1 MKVFNFALIG
11 LLAGNLVAATDGLST
26 WKEKDVKHFLKD
38 RQIDFSEKESF
49 QELSRKAEEEFE
61 KLKNI
66 HRDTVRDDSQQHIL
80 ATNPK
85 DELTNIFPA
94 HINWNYLFESNA
106 EHARLVKNWIFE
118 SWSTEGLKDFLTNNK
133 IKFDKNYSKQD
144 LIDLAQKEYDN
155 IAEGHDVSGYYPGD
169 WIYQGWSV
177 DRLKQWLQDHE
188 LEFDSKDNRESLL
201 SKVKHNN
208 YIASLSNI
216 DNKNSL
222 LDSLDLAQA
231 NIFDKAGE
239 IKDEFFDTW
248 SYGQLRE
255 WLYYHGFISTRP
267 GVYVEELDADK
278 LKKIAKSQQNYL
290 VSDIKKWSEKAK
302 KTADPYLSKGADKKK
317 TLDNVIN
324 DTFLIGVEKW
334 SKDRLKEFLR
344 SRNVKFSQFASKHQL
359 VDLVKKSK
367 NVKLA
372 LKQNAN
378 PASWLVENW
387 STDRIREWLEN
398 KGENVKGTR
407 EDLINGISNYVLQHS
422 LAPSDTFDFLANLYK
437 PDLDDYKK
445 SFKESFNKFNE
456 DVKDSGG
463 KAKEALDSAVDSSVA
478 DKTMLAAYSIG
489 AEYYKQAAKTLG
501 EKYSESKFSIDDAL
515 SQAKDASYEY
525 ANRFVD
531 DASSKYADNKP
542 VVEEQVKSAGIAASE
557 FANSLSNSL
566 TEQLKSGKAKLND
579 VTNDPQ
585 EYLKS
590 VNEIVE
596 KSIKDKKPI
605 AEQAAKDAYKVAQD
619 YLASANDA
627 IVKNYGEYKPAAE
640 DALKTIYGSAKDYAN
655 SANEALEKGYGQYR
669 PKAVEAAKKA
679 KEYADAINEAAGK
692 NFEEY
697 EGKIQDA
704 YKAASDAA
712 SAAYA
717 EYKPIVD
724 STAKNAYDT
733 AKQYAGSA
741 NEAIQSTYAETI
753 PKVENA
759 AKSGW
764 EYLLVSYSNADLR
777 SYLQSFGYNF
787 NLLSTL
793 TRQQLVNLANEQ
805 SDIFFGSDTKW
816 DKSIVDVLKDTSDG
830 FQEMIGIKPKEESIW
845 SKVKNSLF

>member
-1 MKVFNFALIG
+1 MKVFNFALVG
-11 LLAGNLVAATDGLST
+11 LLAGSLVAATDGLST

-38 RQIDFSEKESF
+38 RQIEFSEKESF
-49 QELSRKAEEEFE
+49 EELSKKAEVEFE
-61 KLKNI
+61 NLKNI
-66 HRDTVRDDSQQHIL
+66 HRETVKDNSQQHIL

-85 DELTNIFPA
+85 DALTNIFPA

-106 EHARLVKNWIFE
+106 EHAKLVKNWIFE
-118 SWSTEGLKDFLTNNK
+118 SWSIEGLKDFLTNNK

-155 IAEGHDVSGYYPGD
+155 IAQGHDVSGYYPGD

-177 DRLKQWLQDHE
+177 DRLKQWLEDHE
-188 LEFDSKDNRESLL
+188 LEFDSKDDRESLL

-222 LDSLDLAQA
+222 LDSLDLSQA
-231 NIFDKAGE
+231 SIFDKTGKV
-239 IKDEFFDTW
+239 KDEFFDTW

-255 WLYYHGFISTRP
+255 WLYYHGFINTKPS
-267 GVYVEELDADK
+267 VYADELDADK
-278 LKKIAKSQQNYL
+278 LKKIAKSHQKYL
-290 VSDIKKWSEKAK
+290 ISDIKKWTDQAK
-302 KTADPYLSKGADKKK
+302 KSADPYLSKGADKKK

-344 SRNVKFSQFASKHQL
+344 SRNVKFSQFASKNQL
-359 VDLVKKSK
+359 VDLVKRSK
-367 NVKLA
+367 DVKLA
-372 LKQNAN
+372 YKQNSN
-378 PASWLVENW
+378 PASWLVQSW
-387 STDRIREWLEN
+387 STDKIKEWLAN
-398 KGENVKGTR
+398 KGKDVKGTR
-407 EDLINGISNYVLQHS
+407 EDLINSVSDYLLQNS
-422 LAPSDTFDFLANLYK
+422 LAPIDSFDFLANLYK

-445 SFKESFNKFNE
+445 SFKESFDKVNE
-456 DVKDSGG
+456 NIKDSGS
-463 KAKEALDSAVDSSVA
+463 KAKDKLDSAVDSSVA

-489 AEYYKQAAKTLG
+489 AEYYRQAAKTLS
-501 EKYSESKFSIDDAL
+501 EKYADSKFSLDDAL

-525 ANRFVD
+525 ANRFVE
-531 DASSKYADNKP
+531 DASSTYADNKP
-542 VVEEQVKSAGIAASE
+542 LVEEQVKNAGIAASE
-557 FANSLSNSL
+557 YANTLSNQL
-566 TEQLKSGKAKLND
+566 IEQLKAGKAKLNEVAD
-579 VTNDPQ
+579 DPK
-585 EYLKS
+585 EYLKI
-590 VNEIVE
+590 VNDFVE
-596 KSIKDKKPI
+596 KSIKEKQPI
-605 AEQAAKDAYKVAQD
+605 AEQAASDAYKAAQD

-627 IVKNYGEYKPAAE
+627 IVKNYGEYKPAAD
-640 DALKTIYGSAKDYAN
+640 DAMNTIYGSAKDYAN
-655 SANEALEKGYGQYR
+655 AANDAIEKGYSAYR
-669 PKAVEAAKKA
+669 PKAVEAAEKA
-679 KEYADAINEAAGK
+679 KEYADAINEAVGK

-697 EGKIQDA
+697 EGKLQEA

-712 SAAYA
+712 AAAYA
-717 EYKPIVD
+717 EYKPVVE
-724 STAKNAYDT
+724 STAKSAYDT

-741 NEAIQSTYAETI
+741 NEAIQSTYAEAK
-753 PKVENA
+753 PKVEEATRN
-759 AKSGW
+759 GW

-793 TRQQLVNLANEQ
+793 TRQQLVRLANEQ

-816 DKSIVDVLKDTSDG
+816 DKSIVDVLKDTSNG